1 MKRVAA
7 ETDITQMIDLLLAR
21 DVAEVVGVHHDMD
34 GHGLAIETHPGV
46 ATSPAFSTGWSL
58 PDVTGSDE
66 AHVDFDDAL
75 QDLL

>member
-1 MKRVAA
+1 
-7 ETDITQMIDLLLAR
+7 
-21 DVAEVVGVHHDMD
+21 MD